1 MNLYMK
7 TICLLS
13 FVALFVSNALPQS
26 GLINHP
32 VKKAATK
39 TVSTKPKPAPKVAP
53 APPPKVV
60 MYGYSDYKGE
70 VLTVNEWLGR
80 VMGRRE
86 LQRR

>member
-1 MNLYMK
+1 MKLYVK

-13 FVALFVSNALPQS
+13 LVTLLVSNALPQS

-39 TVSTKPKPAPKVAP
+39 TVSAQPKPAPKAAP

-60 MYGYSDYKGE
+60 MYGDSDYKGE